1 MSMTEILYLVGSLL
15 VSTGVILIA
24 RVLYAKLA
32 PYNVDAELTEAD
44 NPAVGVALFGYLG
57 GVISVMLALLHTD
70 SHGNDTA
77 EALQWDLI
85 ELAFYGLLAIGLLKI
100 AGWINNRFITRGF
113 ENQKELV
120 DDRNVGVGALLGGG
134 YLASGLVI
142 AGCLSGR
149 IDPELVGEMSRFE
162 RLGYEFTIALGFFAL
177 GQLALVVFSRVYTAS
192 QKEDVLH
199 EIERDYEHEGR
210 FHGGN
215 AAAGMAFGGSL
226 VAYSLILFGGVHG
239 DFHSWSE
246 QLTIFGSAA
255 AVGVIALPAWRRF
268 VDLIMLPKADL
279 AKEIYVDRN
288 TNAAL
293 LETICLLGLALVIMF
308 IFPEFAAT

>member
-1 MSMTEILYLVGSLL
+1 M
-15 VSTGVILIA
+15 A
-24 RVLYAKLA
+24 A
-32 PYNVDAELTEAD
+32 
-44 NPAVGVALFGYLG
+44 
-57 GVISVMLALLHTD
+57 
-70 SHGNDTA
+70 
-77 EALQWDLI
+77 
-85 ELAFYGLLAIGLLKI
+85 
-100 AGWINNRFITRGF
+100 
-113 ENQKELV
+113 
-120 DDRNVGVGALLGGG
+120 
-134 YLASGLVI
+134 
-142 AGCLSGR
+142 
-149 IDPELVGEMSRFE
+149 
-162 RLGYEFTIALGFFAL
+162 
-177 GQLALVVFSRVYTAS
+177 
-192 QKEDVLH
+192 
-199 EIERDYEHEGR
+199 
-210 FHGGN
+210 N